1 MKILMCH
8 DGSKELDKAIRFAA
22 VIAKAC
28 DAEVTL
34 LGIVESGS
42 DEIAMQTRLQQT
54 RALIEGEHVRTELV
68 ARSGPPVMEIMEHTE
83 TGRYD
88 LVVIGAGLAGVAMPA
103 KAYELAR
110 RIEAPV
116 LLFTGDR
123 ITLRKMLICTGGKT
137 YIEKAIAGAGEIAR
151 HIGASITLLHVCA
164 EPPLLYADLIKRE
177 EDVGALLDSTSELGA
192 SLRRQKEMLEKIG
205 VTVEVR
211 LRLGLVVDQVI
222 AEANHDDY
230 DLIVVGSA
238 IARGPLYQYVL
249 GDVTREIVNRARCPV
264 LIARET
270 SPVGAGG
277 FWRRLFGSEA

>member
-8 DGSKELDKAIRFAA
+8 DGSTEMDKAIRFAA

-28 DAEVTL
+28 DADVTL

-42 DEIAMQTRLQQT
+42 DDLAMQTHLQQT
-54 RALIEGEHVRTELV
+54 RAFLENEHIPTELV
-68 ARSGPPVMEIMEHTE
+68 SRSGPPVMEIIEYTE
-83 TGRYD
+83 TGGYD
-88 LVVIGAGLAGVAMPA
+88 LVVIGAGVAGVAMPA

-123 ITLRKMLICTGGKT
+123 TTLRKMLICTGGKN

-151 HIGASITLLHVCA
+151 HTGASVTLLHVGA
-164 EPPLLYADLIKRE
+164 EPPLIYTDLIKRE
-177 EDVGALLDSTSELGA
+177 EDVGALLDSTSELGL
-192 SLRRQKEMLEKIG
+192 SLRRQKEMLEKTG

-211 LRLGLVVDQVI
+211 LRLGLVIDQVI
-222 AEANHDDY
+222 AEAEQSDY

-238 IARGPLYQYVL
+238 VARGPFFRYAL

-264 LIARET
+264 LIAREAAP
-270 SPVGAGG
+270 SNAGG
-277 FWRRLFGSEA
+277 FWRRIFGSGA